1 MAKLRSSNIEPS
13 TATTLAL
20 GASSDSILIS
30 SDSLRANTWQ
40 DLGGNSLFVSNGSGT
55 LSSVNSGLEGG
66 GYTLLAT
73 NTISSAVSE
82 TSFTTLINST
92 YDEYIWV
99 CSDMHCTSDAAFSF
113 QVSSDG
119 GSSYGMTITSNFFTA
134 HHYENNSSYGLALDN
149 SGELYQA
156 TGYQMLGVSIGG
168 GADEGISTTLHI
180 FSPASTTYTKQFIAE
195 GNLYAQSDYTQNVFV
210 GGYVNSTTAINAINF
225 KYTTG
230 SIDGGVIQMYGVA

>member
-1 MAKLRSSNIEPS
+1 M
-13 TATTLAL
+13 
-20 GASSDSILIS
+20 
-30 SDSLRANTWQ
+30 
-40 DLGGNSLFVSNGSGT
+40 GGNSLFVSNGSGT

-82 TSFTTLINST
+82 TSFTTLIDST
-92 YDEYIWV
+92 YDEYVWV
-99 CSDMHCTSDAAFSF
+99 CSSMHCTSDAAFQF

-119 GSSYGMTITSNFFTA
+119 GSAYGMTITSNYFTA
-134 HHYENNSSYGLALDN
+134 HHYENDTSSGLALDN
-149 SGELYQA
+149 SGELYQS
-156 TGYQMLGVSIGG
+156 TSYQMLGVSIGG
-168 GADEGISTTLHI
+168 GADEGISTILHL

-195 GNLYAQSDYTQNVFV
+195 GNEYAESDYTQNVFV